1 MGQMYAG
8 GSKSSWIKGAIFAAC
23 ELGFWTVFLTQNSEG
38 RRYERKF
45 ENYAEQNWSVDRY
58 LAFLEAQVG
67 LTMGELGRKATGDI
81 DLDKLHSAEE
91 DWASQSGA
99 AEHHVFEQGQQ
110 QYYEMIYK
118 YPEQF
123 GQGWSDADP
132 LLIETNGLSGYTPA
146 NLTANMLQYRS
157 FRNKSNSAFATARS
171 MTSLMIANRFLSAID
186 AAWTIRR
193 NNKKILASTRVQF
206 RQVAI
211 DGTLRIL
218 PSIEIKF

>member
-1 MGQMYAG
+1 MYAG
-8 GSKSSWIKGAIFAAC
+8 GSKSSWIKGTIFAVC
-23 ELGFWTVFLTQNSEG
+23 EIGVWTVFLTQNSTG

-45 ENYAEQNWSVDRY
+45 ENYADQNWSVDKY
-58 LAFLEAQVG
+58 LSFLENEVG
-67 LTMGELGRKATGDI
+67 LPPGELGRETTGI
-81 DLDKLHSAEE
+81 DLDKLHTAEKN
-91 DWASQSGA
+91 WAMRSGA
-99 AEHHVFEQGQQ
+99 AEHHVFEQGRQ

-123 GQGWSDADP
+123 GQGWTDADP
-132 LLIETNGLSGYTPA
+132 SLINNNGLSGYTPA
-146 NLTANMLQYRS
+146 NLTTTMLQYRS

-193 NNKKILASTRVQF
+193 NNKKIMASTRVQF
-206 RQVAI
+206 RQIAV
-211 DGTLRIL
+211 DGTLKIL